1 MKYENLLIGD
11 FIYSLGY
18 ASCQM
23 KVINNKVDL
32 LQQTP
37 ADSTVGDL
45 IGRIGGMNFIMEFK
59 RNRQLLK
66 SETKKAFKDFLL
78 KDNLS
83 SELLVV
89 SAKSH
94 FIAFWENME
103 LSVSPYLYL
112 NPKYSTNFPE
122 PFSQDVFF
130 KMLIGQKVGADKDEI
145 RTYLTFLEKNT
156 KPTNTSSSGVLV
168 NYLEGRKPLVIDMSD
183 GFGLDKKIEMEI
195 EEQPKINISKSKGMG
210 FSFGM

>member
-18 ASCQM
+18 ASCEM
-23 KVINNKVDL
+23 KVKNNKVDL

-37 ADSTVGDL
+37 ADTTVGDL
-45 IGRIGGMNFIMEFK
+45 IGRIGGVNFIMEFK

-66 SETKKAFKDFLL
+66 SETKKPFKDFLL

-89 SAKSH
+89 SSKSH

-103 LSVSPYLYL
+103 LLVNPYLYL
-112 NPKYSTNFPE
+112 NPKYSPNFPE

-130 KMLIGQKVGADKDEI
+130 KMLLEQKVGVDKDEI
-145 RTYLTFLEKNT
+145 KTYLTFLAKNT
-156 KPTNTSSSGVLV
+156 KPSNTTSSSSVLV
-168 NYLEGRKPLVIDMSD
+168 NYLEGRKPLIIDMSG
-183 GFGLDKKIEMEI
+183 GFSLDKKMEI
-195 EEQPKINISKSKGMG
+195 SEEAKIVPQKSKGMG
-210 FSFGM
+210 FGFEM